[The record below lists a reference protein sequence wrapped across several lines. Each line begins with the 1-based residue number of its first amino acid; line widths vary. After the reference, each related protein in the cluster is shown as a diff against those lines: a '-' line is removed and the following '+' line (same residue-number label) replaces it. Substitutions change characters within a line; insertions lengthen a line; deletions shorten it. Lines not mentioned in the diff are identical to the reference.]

1 MYLDRKVDW
10 NQTVTCSMDVQYA
23 GFGITGNET
32 PPGSGPWPLAVPGR
46 DFALC
51 ASPLHSLV
59 TSIQATICDQQVSSN
74 LAQNR
79 EIMSL
84 LADSPH
90 NREDRTQPCALDV
103 YADYNAAYGT
113 LMSPIS
119 GFDTASSGS
128 MLGNGC
134 WPITWLSPAGG
145 VLAPGDTYVDVY
157 GNTVQLLGSVLCL
170 QVAAAPLAN
179 SSAAVQCFFKFTSVE
194 PLQLSPFIWRE
205 VMERET
211 GLSQLQNLNI
221 VMNCQ
226 SPQNARLIRSCTANG
241 RFISNVQFFS
251 GTAGTPFTGAG
262 LTGQFLSPPMSAE
275 LPYQPVNT
283 VDYQNIVAY
292 VYPGFSGGGSVK
304 RGALGSTGCRVQSQT
319 LSLNTIPDWLIVA
332 VQPTPA
338 YMAAQLQQPPSH
350 IKPMGTWYFPVTNVN
365 VTWSN
370 VTGLLSSQTQEQL
383 FAICKAN
390 KLKMTW
396 AQWRGFAQTSSA
408 GREGL
413 AWLTG
418 GPLVLRPGVDL
429 TLPSGQSSGQANGQ
443 WTVQFDIGV
452 DTSQIPDSVLLDPA
466 FAMQTTILAVN
477 SGFFTTSS
485 GSSRIIT
492 GPMTV
497 PPAAVRTDRDQ
508 HMAPAGDRLIGAGG
522 GGGKRGMA
530 SRLL

>member
-1 MYLDRKVDW
+1 M
-10 NQTVTCSMDVQYA
+10 NVQIANDHAVGY
-23 GFGITGNET
+23 GGL
-32 PPGSGPWPLAVPGR
+32 GPFPLAVPGR
-46 DFALC
+46 DFSLC

-90 NREDRTQPCALDV
+90 NREDRTQPAALDIF
-103 YADYNAAYGT
+103 ADYNDAYGT
-113 LMSPIS
+113 LMNPIS
-119 GFDTASSGS
+119 GFESASTGA

-134 WPITWLSPAGG
+134 WPIVWLNPSGG
-145 VLAPGDTYVDVY
+145 IMAEGDHYVDPVGQQLITLLHGVPNVTYTGAVGAPGGIT
-157 GNTVQLLGSVLCL
+157 GPVQV
-170 QVAAAPLAN
+170 
-179 SSAAVQCFFKFTSVE
+179 FFQFASVE

-221 VMNCQ
+221 VMNIQ
-226 SPQNARLIRSCTANG
+226 TPQNARLVRSTNANG
-241 RFISNVQFFS
+241 RFLSSVSFFN
-251 GTAGTPFTGAG
+251 GTNGTPFSGAG
-262 LTGQFLSPPMSAE
+262 LTGQFLSPPMTAE

-292 VYPGFSGGGSVK
+292 VYPGLSGAGSVS
-304 RGALGSTGCRVQSQT
+304 RGRAGQVGVRVQSQT
-319 LSLNTIPDWLIVA
+319 LSLSTIPDWLIVA
-332 VQPTPA
+332 VQPSPA
-338 YMAAQLQQPPSH
+338 YMTAAAATSVSNPTPNTLKSLA
-350 IKPMGTWYFPVTNVN
+350 TWYFPVVNVN

-396 AQWRGFAQTSSA
+396 AQWRGYAQTAAA
-408 GREGL
+408 GKEGL
-413 AWLTG
+413 SWLTG

-429 TLPSGQSSGQANGQ
+429 TLPSGQASGQSNGQ
-443 WTVQFDIGV
+443 WTVQFDVGV
-452 DTSQIPDSVLLDPA
+452 DTSQIPTYVLQDPA
-466 FAMQTTILAVN
+466 FAMQTTVLAVN

-497 PPAAVRTDRDQ
+497 PPAAVPTERDQ
-508 HMAPAGDRLIGAGG
+508 HMSGPGERLIGAGG
-522 GGGKRGMA
+522 GKSGAR
-530 SRLL
+530 SIRNRLL